1 MSDKDKPPKD
11 AKSMVVTVGNPS
23 WFPPPVSR
31 LVEYYLSLRADGLS
45 IVTTAE
51 RALVELGYQV
61 ETAVRPRQE
70 RALARKRSNSPEPN
84 D

>member
-1 MSDKDKPPKD
+1 MATPAGD
-11 AKSMVVTVGNPS
+11 
-23 WFPPPVSR
+23 VSLET
-31 LVEYYLSLRADGLS
+31 LVQYYLSLRADGLS

-70 RALARKRSNSPEPN
+70 RRCKTALPGRGVDVTSSI